1 MTKCDK
7 CQGKAIIHQRYSGMH
22 LCQAH
27 FDQDVHRKIRES
39 LRRTRRVRRGA
50 RVAIGLSGGK
60 KSATLFYVLKNLFSC
75 RSDIDLLAVII
86 DEGREGR
93 AALGCAQALAD
104 RLEVPYFVKSL
115 PETACANSQGPA
127 LKKEVFSPCGIS
139 FALKK
144 HLLEEVAQEMGA
156 DVLATGHNLDDEA
169 LDIFINYLRGNVE
182 ELLPPGDQIA
192 WVKPL
197 QRIPEREVRLYAITH
212 SLCAFGLCIL
222 DSCPNAEALQREAKR
237 HLDGF
242 DSRHPGTKYSLL
254 HSMERVLALK
264 RAGCKRPRPEGQS
277 L

>member
-39 LRRTRRVRRGA
+39 LRRTGLFRRGA
-50 RVAIGLSGGK
+50 RVAVGLSGGMG
-60 KSATLFYVLKNLFSC
+60 SATLFYVLEKLFS
-75 RSDIDLLAVII
+75 RRRDIDLLAVII

-93 AALGCAQALAD
+93 AALGCARVLAE

-115 PETACANSQGPA
+115 PDAVCANLPDPA
-127 LKKEVFSPCGIS
+127 LKKEVFSPCSIN
-139 FALKK
+139 FAMKK
-144 HLLEEVAQEMGA
+144 RLLVRVAQEVGA
-156 DVLATGHNLDDEA
+156 NVLATGHSLDDEA
-169 LDIFINYLRGNVE
+169 LGIFINYLRGDTG
-182 ELLPPGDQIA
+182 ELLPLEDQIA

-197 QRIPEREVRLYAITH
+197 RRIPVREIRLYAMTH
-212 SLCAFGLCIL
+212 GLWSLGLCIL
-222 DSCPNAEALQREAKR
+222 DSCPKAEALQREAKR

-254 HSMERVLALK
+254 NSLERVLALK
-264 RAGCKRPRPEGQS
+264 EDGCKRTLPEGQS